1 MEFIEPTGLGAN
13 PNTIALVAILGA
25 LPFLLISV
33 TSFVKIAVVLS
44 LIRQALGVQQIPP
57 NIVVYSIAIILTGY
71 VMLPVGM
78 EVGDIVVSQ
87 LELGIPLAEAIV
99 ETAAPLSEFL
109 ARHTIPDQQAFF
121 YETAE
126 NLWGDRAEPLIA
138 QAEANPATKLLFQMP
153 AFMVSELTRAF
164 QIGFL
169 IYLPFIIVDLIVAN
183 VLLALGMV
191 TLSPITISLPVK
203 LLLFV
208 GLSGW
213 QRLLEA
219 LVLSY
224 A

>member
-1 MEFIEPTGLGAN
+1 MEFIDPTGLGAN

-25 LPFLLISV
+25 IPFLLISV
-33 TSFVKIAVVLS
+33 TSFVKIAIVLS

-57 NIVVYSIAIILTGY
+57 NIVIYSLAIILTGY
-71 VMLPVGM
+71 VMLPVGL
-78 EVGDIVVSQ
+78 EVGDIILAQ
-87 LELGIPLAEAIV
+87 LEAGIPLANALV
-99 ETAAPLSEFL
+99 ETAAPLSRFIEQ
-109 ARHTIPDQQAFF
+109 HVIPAQQDFF
-121 YETAE
+121 YDTAE
-126 NLWGDRAEPLIA
+126 RMWGDRAEDIIG
-138 QAEANPATKLLFQMP
+138 QAETSPAIKLLFQMP
-153 AFMVSELTRAF
+153 AFMLSELTRAF

-169 IYLPFIIVDLIVAN
+169 IYLPFIVVDLIVAN

>member
-78 EVGDIVVSQ
+78 EVGDIVISQ
-87 LELGIPLAEAIV
+87 LEIGIPLAEAIV

-109 ARHTIPDQQAFF
+109 QRHIIPDQQAFF
-121 YETAE
+121 YDTAQ

-138 QAEANPATKLLFQMP
+138 QAAANPAIELLFQMP